1 MGWVRKPVKD
11 TNAIFDELI
20 KEGWD
25 GNIGDSCSPYEYWSD
40 RIRDNYDVTLKQCA
54 DICKMIRN
62 HYRIRRFYYGE
73 G

>member
-1 MGWVRKPVKD
+1 MAWVKKPVKD

-20 KEGWD
+20 KEGWS
-25 GNIGDSCSPYEYWSD
+25 GNIGNSCSAYEYWSD
-40 RIRDNYDVTLKQCA
+40 KIKDNYYVTLQQCA
-54 DICKMIRN
+54 QLCKMIRN

>member
-1 MGWVRKPVKD
+1 MAWVKKPVKD

-20 KEGWD
+20 KEGWNGSI
-25 GNIGDSCSPYEYWSD
+25 GNSCSAYEYWSD
-40 RIRDNYDVTLKQCA
+40 KIKDNYDVTLKQCA